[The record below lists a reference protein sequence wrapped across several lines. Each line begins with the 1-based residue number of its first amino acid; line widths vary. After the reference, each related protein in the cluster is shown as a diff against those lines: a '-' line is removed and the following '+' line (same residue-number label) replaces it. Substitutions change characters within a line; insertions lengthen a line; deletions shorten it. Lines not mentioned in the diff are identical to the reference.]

1 MIEHSKL
8 RYKRASFAV
17 LALSFIFLLPH
28 LLFADAVPSTVK
40 IGVIIPLSG
49 DMALHGIE
57 IQRAMTL
64 AEREAARSP
73 LHYSYKLLFEDNRL
87 NPKESVTTA
96 QKLINVDHVDAIVT
110 LWPPAAE
117 AVIPLTERASILH
130 YTIVWDPH
138 YAQRHKFLLSH
149 QMMVSDIAQSTLRLV
164 ANQGKKRIA
173 FLHLEE
179 TGFNIG
185 ADFIR
190 QLAPKE
196 CVQLVADEAFGAN
209 ETDFRSLIERVLVKK
224 PDGIVIWSVAPSL
237 DILIRQLRARDPKLF
252 ITGYFDYAQEISQVE
267 NLPYVSEMFA
277 SNDFQDLYLQN
288 FKVAPQSKGANAYD
302 ILNLIIKAFE
312 SSPKRKPSATELKS
326 YLVTVKNNP
335 GAVGN
340 FSIDDDGNSSYAP
353 VIRKI
358 VRGERTLVSRSV
370 EKRGC
375 GQ

>member
-1 MIEHSKL
+1 M
-8 RYKRASFAV
+8 
-17 LALSFIFLLPH
+17 
-28 LLFADAVPSTVK
+28 
-40 IGVIIPLSG
+40 
-49 DMALHGIE
+49 
-57 IQRAMTL
+57 
-64 AEREAARSP
+64 
-73 LHYSYKLLFEDNRL
+73 
-87 NPKESVTTA
+87 
-96 QKLINVDHVDAIVT
+96 
-110 LWPPAAE
+110 
-117 AVIPLTERASILH
+117 
-130 YTIVWDPH
+130 
-138 YAQRHKFLLSH
+138 
-149 QMMVSDIAQSTLRLV
+149 
-164 ANQGKKRIA
+164 
-173 FLHLEE
+173 
-179 TGFNIG
+179 
-185 ADFIR
+185 
-190 QLAPKE
+190 
-196 CVQLVADEAFGAN
+196 QLVADEAFGAN

-375 GQ
+375 G